1 MKEATLESQK
11 SLSFDINFGEQLGEG
26 EVKCEEGGETHRGK
40 MWLGWMLFKLKS
52 EFTFISNYCG
62 KIKTSFFSAVLML
75 GQATVNL
82 IVVIFY

>member
-40 MWLGWMLFKLKS
+40 MWLGWMLFRLKLS
-52 EFTFISNYCG
+52 FNFISNFCG
-62 KIKTSFFSAVLML
+62 
-75 GQATVNL
+75 
-82 IVVIFY
+82 